1 MRTFSVTEGDHEVIS
16 IITVSE
22 ILEVVGEVYLEAQ
35 HEAAVNDVVFYA
47 GPVQHVSQLA
57 AGGWR
62 GQYSR
67 GSRDPVILEG
77 QAHLGSNDENN
88 KTKILCELRV
98 FFNDENLGSPAFL

>member
-22 ILEVVGEVYLEAQ
+22 ILEVYLEAQ
-35 HEAAVNDVVFYA
+35 HEAAANDVVFYA

-67 GSRDPVILEG
+67 GSREPVILEG

-88 KTKILCELRV
+88 KTKNLCGLRV